1 MIQYCLLIYYGLLL
15 HVSPYSLLY
24 HPNQMELLGD
34 FQAFFTQIF
43 SALPVAQYNNAHVGI
58 TLMIRV

>member
-1 MIQYCLLIYYGLLL
+1 MIQYCLLIYYGLL

-43 SALPVAQYNNAHVGI
+43 PGLHVAQYNNAHVEI